1 MNQASTSY
9 LGNNNL
15 KRSNIKHEWTQEQV
29 AEYVKCAGDVEYFCS
44 VYVKIVHVDRG
55 LIQFL
60 PYEYQKRMFKT
71 FDDSRFTICK
81 MPRQVGKTTG
91 VVGYLLHKLLF
102 NETFSCAV
110 LANKESQSIEI
121 LSRMQLAYEWL
132 PKWLQQG
139 IVEWNKKSIEL
150 ENGSKCLA
158 GATSSSAIRGRS
170 FNLIYL
176 DEFAFVPRNLQDQF
190 FASVFPTISS
200 GQNTKVLITSTPN
213 GMDIFHKIWIESEQG
228 KNTFSRVDVHW
239 SDVPG
244 RDQAWADEMIKNTS
258 LDQFRQEFECE
269 FLGSSNTLIHP
280 AILSKLVWRDPEAM
294 QHDVRI
300 YKHPVPKHVYAL
312 LVDVSEGL
320 GLDSS
325 SFVVVD
331 CSAVPYEVVATYDNN
346 MMSELLYPTLLANAG
361 AYYNDASI
369 LVETNIGS
377 QVVNI
382 LHQDLEYENVVTTKQ
397 NGRKGTT
404 IGSFGNQQRLG
415 LKNTK
420 VTKKIGCSNLKSLV
434 ESNKIV
440 LNDYKLIQ
448 QLYTYVVDKNTY
460 NAEEGHHDDLVMCLV
475 MFAWMVSQNYF
486 KEVTSTDVRQRM
498 LEENERQIEDDLT
511 PFGMIDDG
519 HDDPINPVMSVSE
532 FDKFL
537 LN

>member
-1 MNQASTSY
+1 
-9 LGNNNL
+9 
-15 KRSNIKHEWTQEQV
+15 
-29 AEYVKCAGDVEYFCS
+29 
-44 VYVKIVHVDRG
+44 
-55 LIQFL
+55 
-60 PYEYQKRMFKT
+60 
-71 FDDSRFTICK
+71 
-81 MPRQVGKTTG
+81 
-91 VVGYLLHKLLF
+91 
-102 NETFSCAV
+102 
-110 LANKESQSIEI
+110 
-121 LSRMQLAYEWL
+121 
-132 PKWLQQG
+132 
-139 IVEWNKKSIEL
+139 
-150 ENGSKCLA
+150 
-158 GATSSSAIRGRS
+158 
-170 FNLIYL
+170 
-176 DEFAFVPRNLQDQF
+176 
-190 FASVFPTISS
+190 
-200 GQNTKVLITSTPN
+200 
-213 GMDIFHKIWIESEQG
+213 
-228 KNTFSRVDVHW
+228 
-239 SDVPG
+239 
-244 RDQAWADEMIKNTS
+244 
-258 LDQFRQEFECE
+258 
-269 FLGSSNTLIHP
+269 
-280 AILSKLVWRDPEAM
+280 
-294 QHDVRI
+294 
-300 YKHPVPKHVYAL
+300 
-312 LVDVSEGL
+312 
-320 GLDSS
+320 
-325 SFVVVD
+325 
-331 CSAVPYEVVATYDNN
+331 